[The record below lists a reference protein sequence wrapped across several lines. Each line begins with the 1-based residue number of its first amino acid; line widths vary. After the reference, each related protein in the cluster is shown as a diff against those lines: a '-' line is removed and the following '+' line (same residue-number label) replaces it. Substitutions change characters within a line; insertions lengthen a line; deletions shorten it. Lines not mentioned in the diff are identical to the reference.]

1 MVEEFEE
8 LYGRDDAQYALE
20 CVLSRMTDDE
30 LARILAS
37 LPPRRAREHI
47 RLTVADYPGLEGAG
61 GDISF

>member
-30 LARILAS
+30 LARMLAS
-37 LPPRRAREHI
+37 LPPRAREHI
-47 RLTVADYPGLEGAG
+47 RLMVADYPGLEGAR